1 MDELQSIRSSFRARR
16 RNSERGF
23 ALLVALALAVLFFG
37 FVELLM
43 IDVSREL
50 GEARRFR
57 GRIVAL
63 TLAENAAEMA
73 AKDIVS
79 NKTAADKD
87 EDWQGTFTW
96 TMKKDD
102 QGKFEIFGISHSKG
116 PEGTSST
123 VWLQGEVNAPKDVRI
138 LFSRHTQ

>member
-1 MDELQSIRSSFRARR
+1 MDESQSIRSSFRARR
-16 RNSERGF
+16 RNNERGF
-23 ALLVALALAVLFFG
+23 ALLVALVLAVLFFG
-37 FVELLM
+37 FIELLM
-43 IDVSREL
+43 IDVTREL

-73 AKDIVS
+73 AKDILS
-79 NKTAADKD
+79 NKAADDKD

-102 QGKFEIFGISHSKG
+102 EGRFEILGTSHSKG
-116 PEGTSST
+116 AEGTSSM
-123 VWLQGEVNAPKDVRI
+123 VWLQGEVKAPEDVRI